1 MFDKRKNNGGH
12 STKGFAG
19 RKPLADELKSKEIMI
34 KALKTLYDTDIDDEA
49 KERFVRDVLMEN
61 QRGQLFVASHLFGKP
76 KETIEATHTT
86 TDFNIKEIFRVEQ
99 S

>member
-1 MFDKRKNNGGH
+1 MFDKRRLNGGH
-12 STKGFAG
+12 STKGKAG